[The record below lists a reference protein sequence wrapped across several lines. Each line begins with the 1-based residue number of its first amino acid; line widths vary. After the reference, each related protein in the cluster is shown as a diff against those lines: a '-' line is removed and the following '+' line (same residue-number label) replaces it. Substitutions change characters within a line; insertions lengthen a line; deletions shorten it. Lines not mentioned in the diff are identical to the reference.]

1 METIHDLRAK
11 LDAYRLQLT
20 QVVTILVSDPENAQF
35 RQLKTDLD
43 TVIKLTEEL
52 VKTKEETDG
61 IGASSEPAIVS
72 GQHGSS
78 NNDRT
83 TSAAAD
89 ADNTTRNAPFQ
100 VGQIVEAIS
109 GDRPYAAVV
118 TAVSPEA
125 GECTLKYF
133 EFETAVV
140 LPFTEIAKISNGSL
154 SSAQVAPGFVGQVK
168 YAADQRWY
176 DATVDRVTEHGYHV
190 IYSAYGNSEEVPLQ
204 YIRAPLLKK
213 ERPKDENALIAIPD
227 NLKVKPTD
235 TEEVRHSCYMYWVYF
250 LSFCTFCGV
259 GESSQEKEN

>member
-1 METIHDLRAK
+1 METIHELRAK
-11 LDAYRLQLT
+11 LDAYRLQLN

-61 IGASSEPAIVS
+61 IDANSEPAIVS
-72 GQHGSS
+72 GHAGSATDVQTTTGARGD
-78 NNDRT
+78 NAAT
-83 TSAAAD
+83 TSV
-89 ADNTTRNAPFQ
+89 NAPFQ
-100 VGQIVEAIS
+100 VDQIVEAIS

-133 EFETAVV
+133 EFETPVV
-140 LPFTEIAKISNGSL
+140 LPFAEIANIPKGSL
-154 SSAQVAPGFVGQVK
+154 TADQVAPGFVGQVK
-168 YAADQRWY
+168 YAGDQRWY
-176 DATVDRVTEHGYHV
+176 DATVDRVTEHGYII

-213 ERPKDENALIAIPD
+213 EKQKDENALIAIPE
-227 NLKVKPTD
+227 NLKIKPTD
-235 TEEVRHSCYMYWVYF
+235 TEEV
-250 LSFCTFCGV
+250 
-259 GESSQEKEN
+259 